1 MRRIHDVSGAKKIS
15 RRGLL
20 QLASVSSLAFSP
32 ATMGSSVGNPYLS
45 AGGTSR
51 FPEPQLRPASVRE
64 FLSNLIPTREEVET
78 FLNHRQPNWA
88 RFDPELGYTLQDNI
102 LKDGVGGSRTITS
115 YQKTG
120 ERTTINYA
128 HRPCRINTYG
138 DSFTQCHQASDG
150 ETWQEY
156 LAAHLGEPLRNFGIG
171 GYGTYQAYRRM
182 LREEATPRA
191 ADFVILNIW
200 DLDDYLRSID
210 AWRWLRIAPWFRAS
224 YLGHLYMFHAN
235 PWVHVRLDLE
245 TGDLVEKE
253 NHFNT
258 PESLRNLSNLDYVY
272 EQFKDDLVVKLLA
285 AQAGVADTN
294 WDDLKSLAAMLN
306 VKTDFSSADAAAA
319 TARAVHVEY
328 ALRAG
333 IKVIEK
339 AHAFAEANKKKLM
352 VLLSFGEHTV
362 ADACEGQPRFDQ
374 RVLEFLKKK
383 NLPFVDSL
391 AGHLED
397 FQSFRI
403 APQAYVKRYYIGHY
417 NPRGNHFFAFVI
429 KDSVV
434 RWLEPKP
441 LAYRDGAETIPAV
454 V

>member
-1 MRRIHDVSGAKKIS
+1 MRRIHDVSEAKRLS
-15 RRGLL
+15 RRGFLH
-20 QLASVSSLAFSP
+20 LASVSSLAYSP
-32 ATMGSSVGNPYLS
+32 AMTGLRVGNPYLS

-51 FPEPQLRPASVRE
+51 VPETQLKPTSFRE
-64 FLSNLIPTREEVET
+64 FLSNSIPTRQEVET
-78 FLNHRQPNWA
+78 FLDARQPNWA
-88 RFDPELGYTLQDNI
+88 RFDPELGYTLRDNI
-102 LKDGVGGSRTITS
+102 LKDGVDGCHTITS
-115 YQKTG
+115 YQRTG

-156 LAAHLGEPLRNFGIG
+156 LAAHLGEPIRNFGIG

-182 LREEATPRA
+182 LREEAPPQA

-210 AWRWLRIAPWFRAS
+210 AWRWLRIARWFRAS

-235 PWVHVRLDLE
+235 PWVHVRLKLE
-245 TGDLVEKE
+245 TGDLIEKE

-272 EQFKDDLVVKLLA
+272 EHFKNVLVVKLLA

-294 WDDLKSLAAMLN
+294 WDELESLATTLN
-306 VKTDFSSADAAAA
+306 VKADFSSADATAA

-328 ALRAG
+328 ALRTG
-333 IKVIEK
+333 IRVMEK

-352 VLLSFGEHTV
+352 VLLSFGENAV
-362 ADACEGQPRFDQ
+362 ADACEGKPRFDQ
-374 RVLEFLKKK
+374 SVLEFLKKRK
-383 NLPFVDSL
+383 LPFVDSL

-403 APQAYVKRYYIGHY
+403 TPQAYVKRYYIGHY

-454 V
+454 L